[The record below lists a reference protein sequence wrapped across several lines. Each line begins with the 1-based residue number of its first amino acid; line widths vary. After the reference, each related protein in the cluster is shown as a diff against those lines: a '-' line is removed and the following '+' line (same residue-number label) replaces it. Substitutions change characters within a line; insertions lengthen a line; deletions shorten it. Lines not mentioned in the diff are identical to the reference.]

1 MRNSCYSA
9 SKYHNRKTT
18 HDGQTFDS
26 QKEARRW
33 AELRLLEKAGEIT
46 QLSRQTVFELVPNQI
61 ENGKVVERKVTY
73 KADFTY
79 LENGHYVCEDVKSE
93 ATKTPVYRLK
103 KKLMRY
109 VHGIEIKEV

>member
-1 MRNSCYSA
+1 MDGTKFR
-9 SKYHNRKTT
+9 NRKTVL
-18 HDGQTFDS
+18 DGQTFDS
-26 QKEARRW
+26 RKEARRW

-46 QLSRQTVFELVPNQI
+46 QLSRQTVFELIPNQL
-61 ENGKVVERKVTY
+61 ENGKVIERKVTY

-79 LENGHYVCEDVKSE
+79 WDHGHYVCEDVKSE

-109 VHGIEIKEV
+109 VHGIAIKEV